1 MWPCCPSVPGFLALR
16 PKIFWHH
23 PVVAQE
29 RGKWLWGLE
38 MTGFCNQVIQG
49 FLIRMLRKVVKF
61 VFQQKPQMV
70 DEHDR
75 PLHIISDGNR
85 HSTRLF
91 PLDVCVCVLDQDVCW
106 DHVNVLVIQ
115 NPKK

>member
-1 MWPCCPSVPGFLALR
+1 
-16 PKIFWHH
+16 
-23 PVVAQE
+23 
-29 RGKWLWGLE
+29 
-38 MTGFCNQVIQG
+38 
-49 FLIRMLRKVVKF
+49 MLRNVVKF

-91 PLDVCVCVLDQDVCW
+91 PLDVCVYVSWIRMFVG
-106 DHVNVLVIQ
+106 IMSMF
-115 NPKK
+115 